1 MLFPM
6 VYHEKDQIF
15 HQQIPVGGLE
25 HFFPIILGIM
35 ILTDELI
42 FFRGVGI
49 PPTRYFKQGS
59 PVLFPMAF
67 PTFSLPGLGSLHR
80 RPEPCGAGG
89 SVAAFGLCLGE
100 RRQGP
105 WGVGRKLTIGK
116 PWETINNHGFI
127 ARTPFHVPWARPQSS
142 AAEDNHLV

>member
-67 PTFSLPGLGSLHR
+67 P
-80 RPEPCGAGG
+80 
-89 SVAAFGLCLGE
+89 
-100 RRQGP
+100 
-105 WGVGRKLTIGK
+105 
-116 PWETINNHGFI
+116 HGFSPWLFPRSHCQDL
-127 ARTPFHVPWARPQSS
+127 ARFTVDLSRVAPEGRWL
-142 AAEDNHLV
+142 HLAYAWENGGRAPGVWVGS